1 MCDFKAFESMSK
13 EQREAVIL
21 AMRPPVNA
29 TPDEQQRF
37 ELLRQVALGRK
48 LTEAEQ
54 QAIQIG
60 QIAKNMSRQIA
71 GYINGYI
78 EKRGAAN

>member
-1 MCDFKAFESMSK
+1 MHDFKTLENMSK

-21 AMRPPVNA
+21 AMRSPANA

-37 ELLRQVALGRK
+37 ELLRQMALGRK

-60 QIAKNMSRQIA
+60 QIAKKI
-71 GYINGYI
+71 IN
-78 EKRGAAN
+78 R

>member
-1 MCDFKAFESMSK
+1 MRGVVSVCDFKAFESMSK

-21 AMRPPVNA
+21 AMRPSVNA

-60 QIAKNMSRQIA
+60 QIAKNI
-71 GYINGYI
+71 IN
-78 EKRGAAN
+78 R

>member
-1 MCDFKAFESMSK
+1 MHDFKTLENTGK
-13 EQREAVIL
+13 ERREAVIL
-21 AMRPPVNA
+21 AMRPPANA

-37 ELLRQVALGRK
+37 ELLRQAALGRK

-60 QIAKNMSRQIA
+60 QIAKNI
-71 GYINGYI
+71 IN
-78 EKRGAAN
+78 R

>member
-29 TPDEQQRF
+29 TQDEQQRF

-60 QIAKNMSRQIA
+60 QIAKNI
-71 GYINGYI
+71 IN
-78 EKRGAAN
+78 R

>member
-1 MCDFKAFESMSK
+1 MHDFKTLENMSK

-21 AMRPPVNA
+21 AMRPPANA

-37 ELLRQVALGRK
+37 ELLRQAALGRK

-60 QIAKNMSRQIA
+60 QIAKNI
-71 GYINGYI
+71 IN
-78 EKRGAAN
+78 R

>member
-29 TPDEQQRF
+29 TPDEQRF

-60 QIAKNMSRQIA
+60 QIAKNI
-71 GYINGYI
+71 IN
-78 EKRGAAN
+78 R